1 MLYTLELNRYNQ
13 DTKENFTF
21 IHDVIAINLF
31 EACSEL
37 LKVYKAKYKDIDKNY
52 NYVNYTVEKLNYTLE
67 G

>member
-21 IHDVIAINLF
+21 IHDVTADNLF

-37 LKVYKAKYKDIDKNY
+37 LKVYKEKFKNIDKDY
-52 NYVNYTVEKLNYTLE
+52 NYINYTVEKLNYTLE